1 MALVVRLAVVRP
13 IRGTVVV
20 LLVVGGNR
28 HSVVG
33 DSVLGCHGMFSQLGV
48 VRTVVPMSFLP
59 GRLVRLPLVVVR
71 IHLDP
76 AWSQGRTVVL
86 LVEVVLLLSVV
97 LPVVRVCERVEFVT

>member
-1 MALVVRLAVVRP
+1 MHP

-20 LLVVGGNR
+20 LLVVVGNR

-33 DSVLGCHGMFSQLGV
+33 DSGLDCHGMFSQLGV
-48 VRTVVPMSFLP
+48 VLVVVPMSFLP

-86 LVEVVLLLSVV
+86 LVEVVLLLSAV
-97 LPVVRVCERVEFVT
+97 LPVVLVRKRVEVVT